1 MDDDKIIKE
10 IRNYICSFFSAH
22 EDTRFHYH
30 NIHHTERVVEA
41 AKEIANHYQLSD
53 QDFFIVVA
61 AAWFHDT
68 GYFID
73 AGNHEQEGANL
84 AEKFLK
90 EKEVDATI
98 YDSVKNCIRVTR
110 VPQKPH
116 TLLEKIVCDADLYH
130 LGTNYFLEINELIR
144 QENVDVK
151 KIDLTEELWDANTIT
166 FLQQHH

>member
-1 MDDDKIIKE
+1 
-10 IRNYICSFFSAH
+10 
-22 EDTRFHYH
+22 
-30 NIHHTERVVEA
+30 
-41 AKEIANHYQLSD
+41 
-53 QDFFIVVA
+53 
-61 AAWFHDT
+61 
-68 GYFID
+68 
-73 AGNHEQEGANL
+73 NHEQEGANL

-166 FLQQHH
+166 FLQQHHYHTEYCQLLLNDVKKINLKKLEEKVD